1 MSRWDLSL
9 VDQLP
14 PYMKYYY
21 KALLDVYVEIE
32 EELDETGKSPLIHYV
47 IEEVIDLL
55 LDKLFVSV
63 IYVSNVY
70 IPQSMSQFS
79 EEKTGESIFPRGK
92 AGVQ

>member
-32 EELDETGKSPLIHYV
+32 EELEKTGKSSLVHYV
-47 IEEVIDLL
+47 IEEVI
-55 LDKLFVSV
+55 
-63 IYVSNVY
+63 N
-70 IPQSMSQFS
+70 
-79 EEKTGESIFPRGK
+79 
-92 AGVQ
+92 